1 MYIWLALSLKDPAH
15 YWSLYGNG
23 SRRKWKRDPL
33 TGAHINIA
41 QYIFSRSARQI
52 IQQIEENY
60 RPELLTY
67 KVEVKVMH

>member
-1 MYIWLALSLKDPAH
+1 MYTWLALSLKHPAH
-15 YWSLYGNG
+15 YRSLYGNG

-41 QYIFSRSARQI
+41 QYTFSRSAKQI

-60 RPELLTY
+60 GPELRTY
-67 KVEVKVMH
+67 EVKVMH